1 LFESREEDG
10 DFSINLKNGKQIK
23 VHSWI
28 IKHHSEMLATMLSAN
43 FRERKEKL
51 IQFPPY
57 EDKTVE
63 VFIKFMYGFE
73 LSSSGND
80 VSLETCKELIEM
92 GGVYGVEGIQIAVT
106 GVMEKFLKKENIF
119 KMLQVCKKNNA
130 QEAVDLCVQF
140 VIKNFDKKEMVQ
152 SGKIKEFPE
161 IAFKLLENEV
171 GQEQM
176 AFRHCVISVPNK
188 FAKLETEIPQIKTFI
203 NHKRIVLAGIGLLLP
218 PSANVNV
225 SVKIARLLGNNEIMN
240 LSTQEVN
247 MGLKESS
254 IPVMFKT
261 PCEIIFSGHFKF
273 EKYELIVSMNGFK
286 IGSFV
291 FMEMLRQWKEKT
303 LVEKTV
309 EGRDI
314 SGNFIK
320 DVKFEFDENVAMSK
334 VSDIYF
340 YLQED

>member
-1 LFESREEDG
+1 
-10 DFSINLKNGKQIK
+10 
-23 VHSWI
+23 
-28 IKHHSEMLATMLSAN
+28 
-43 FRERKEKL
+43 
-51 IQFPPY
+51 
-57 EDKTVE
+57 
-63 VFIKFMYGFE
+63 
-73 LSSSGND
+73 
-80 VSLETCKELIEM
+80 M
-92 GGVYGVEGIQIAVT
+92 G
-106 GVMEKFLKKENIF
+106 
-119 KMLQVCKKNNA
+119 
-130 QEAVDLCVQF
+130 
-140 VIKNFDKKEMVQ
+140 DKKEMVQ